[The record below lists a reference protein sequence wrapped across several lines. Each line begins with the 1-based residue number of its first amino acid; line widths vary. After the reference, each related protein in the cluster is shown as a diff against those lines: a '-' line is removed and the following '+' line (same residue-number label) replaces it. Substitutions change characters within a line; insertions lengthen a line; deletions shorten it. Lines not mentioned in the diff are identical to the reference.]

1 MEKRLVYYTDRELL
15 TAIRDGEVNSF
26 RIIFDKYWEDL
37 FTAALQKL
45 RSPEDAKDIVQ
56 DVFLS
61 CWNNIA
67 TITIEDSLAGYL
79 YTALRNKIFN
89 HFEKNSN
96 HLRKLMELPFS
107 PVAHESD
114 VFKKYCSKEL
124 KDFINRQ
131 VSQMPEKMRNIY
143 LLSREANFSN
153 KEIAALLHLSEQT
166 VKNQLHN
173 ALTRLKKSLTSEYF
187 LLLPVPAC
195 LFL

>member
-1 MEKRLVYYTDRELL
+1 MKKRLVNYTDRELL
-15 TAIRDGEVNSF
+15 AAIQEGDKQSF
-26 RIIFDKYWEDL
+26 KIIFDKYWNDL
-37 FTAALQKL
+37 FIVALQKL

-67 TITIEDSLAGYL
+67 NITIEHSLAGYL

-107 PVAHESD
+107 PVENEPD

-131 VSQMPEKMRNIY
+131 VSLMPEKMRNIY
-143 LLSREANFSN
+143 LLSRESHFSN

-166 VKNQLHN
+166 VKNQLYN
-173 ALTRLKKSLTSEYF
+173 ALSRLKKSLISEY
-187 LLLPVPAC
+187 LLLIPVPAC